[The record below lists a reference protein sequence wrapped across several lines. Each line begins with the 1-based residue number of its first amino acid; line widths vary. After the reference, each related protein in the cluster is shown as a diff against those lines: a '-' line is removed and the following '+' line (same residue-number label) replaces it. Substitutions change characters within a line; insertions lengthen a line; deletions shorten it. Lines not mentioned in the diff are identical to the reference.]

1 MKVIQV
7 ATEAESPKGAP
18 FIVDRCDFLAGGCIP
33 LEYSSR
39 DIERDKLE
47 NWPMVYILANDEEAY
62 VGQTTS
68 ITRRMGQ
75 HGANPEKIDFTTVNI
90 IFNREFNASVIT
102 DYEHRLIQYMHGDG
116 RCRLANKND
125 GMTDTNYFSK
135 SKYEEMFEDLWGDL
149 RQCNLAE
156 KTLEQIEESDVF
168 KYSPYKGLNIDQQ
181 IALDEILTAIGTKES
196 ISQPLVV
203 EGMPGTGKTVLAIYL
218 LKRLKDDDKY
228 KDFNIRL
235 MEPATAL
242 RKTLRKALGTVSG
255 LSAADVI
262 SPADLAKPKYGFRG
276 KGKKGFDIV
285 LVDESHLLKRRV
297 NLGTQFGNFDKT
309 CAALGLPQGSSQFQ
323 WILSQ
328 ARLPVFFYDPLQSI
342 GPSGVTPKEL
352 EHDLG
357 SALQNPIRL
366 ESQMRVKGGKRFLVY
381 IEIEGI
387 KLRWNRVQENWVG
400 LGMEAPDAAREVGC
414 IHSIQGYDLSCA
426 YVIIGRDIRFDSG
439 SGRLIA
445 DKANYF
451 DKNGKN
457 TATQEEL
464 DAFIRNVYY
473 VLLTRGICGTH
484 IYVIDSGLRRYLSRF
499 FPSIGA

>member
-1 MKVIQV
+1 MIQV

-75 HGANPEKIDFTTVNI
+75 HGANPEKKDFTTVNI

-116 RCRLANKND
+116 RYRLANKND

-218 LKRLKDDDKY
+218 LKRLKDDDTY

-285 LVDESHLLKRRV
+285 LVDESHLLKCRV

-309 CAALGLPQGSSQFQ
+309 CAALGLPPGFK
-323 WILSQ
+323 
-328 ARLPVFFYDPLQSI
+328 PVSVDSVPGEAS
-342 GPSGVTPKEL
+342 
-352 EHDLG
+352 
-357 SALQNPIRL
+357 
-366 ESQMRVKGGKRFLVY
+366 RFL
-381 IEIEGI
+381 
-387 KLRWNRVQENWVG
+387 LRS
-400 LGMEAPDAAREVGC
+400 AAEHRALWGY
-414 IHSIQGYDLSCA
+414 SQGA
-426 YVIIGRDIRFDSG
+426 
-439 SGRLIA
+439 
-445 DKANYF
+445 
-451 DKNGKN
+451 
-457 TATQEEL
+457 
-464 DAFIRNVYY
+464 
-473 VLLTRGICGTH
+473 
-484 IYVIDSGLRRYLSRF
+484 
-499 FPSIGA
+499 GA

>member
-1 MKVIQV
+1 
-7 ATEAESPKGAP
+7 
-18 FIVDRCDFLAGGCIP
+18 
-33 LEYSSR
+33 
-39 DIERDKLE
+39 
-47 NWPMVYILANDEEAY
+47 
-62 VGQTTS
+62 
-68 ITRRMGQ
+68 
-75 HGANPEKIDFTTVNI
+75 
-90 IFNREFNASVIT
+90 
-102 DYEHRLIQYMHGDG
+102 
-116 RCRLANKND
+116 
-125 GMTDTNYFSK
+125 
-135 SKYEEMFEDLWGDL
+135 
-149 RQCNLAE
+149 
-156 KTLEQIEESDVF
+156 
-168 KYSPYKGLNIDQQ
+168 
-181 IALDEILTAIGTKES
+181 
-196 ISQPLVV
+196 
-203 EGMPGTGKTVLAIYL
+203 MPGTGKTVLAVYL
-218 LKRLKDDDKY
+218 LKRLKDDDTY

-381 IEIEGI
+381 IEGILSGRSPEPQTFAGYDLVFHEGFRGFVDAFEKDLRRSSLTRMVAGFAWPWMTKPGRRLKPGETHVDHDIEIEGI

-400 LGMEAPDAAREVGC
+400 LGMETPDAAREVGC

-439 SGRLIA
+439 SGRLVA

-457 TATQEEL
+457 TVTQEEL
-464 DAFIRNVYY
+464 DAFVRNVYY

-484 IYVIDSGLRRYLSRF
+484 IYVVDSGLRRYLSRF